1 MALRQLMLRKKIEEK
16 RTELEAL
23 NQAKAELEKRENE
36 LANAINEIETPTT
49 EEEKAAVE
57 EQKQVIEGEVEK
69 LEAEQKENAE
79 AIEKA
84 EGDLKAAEEELEN
97 LEKKTEQKQE
107 QAAEPNAEPEQRERV
122 EVMVNRKANDIG
134 ALVTREDVK
143 GFLGHV
149 RTCMREKR
157 AIENV
162 GLTIPEVMLPLL
174 RQIVETNSKLLPYV
188 NVRSIHGTARQ
199 VIMGDIPEGVWT
211 DCCATLNE
219 LSLGFN
225 DIDFGCWKVGGF
237 FDLCNATLE
246 DSDLNLANEI
256 LSAIGVAISKA
267 LDKAIIYG
275 RGTRMPMGIVTSLN
289 QTAEPT
295 DYLPTARPWVDLS
308 ASNVKAGTGA
318 KGVNLFKEIV
328 QRTKALKNPYYEGGL
343 VWVMNEM
350 THLDLLVESMD
361 KNLNGAIVAGIAN
374 NTMPVIGGT
383 VVEVPFIPDN
393 NIVYG
398 YFGAYT
404 MIERAGRQFA
414 TSEHYKF
421 LEDRTVF
428 KGTARYDG
436 KPVIREAFGVLTTD
450 TSTPVSASAI
460 DFPADLANTPA
471 PAPVT
476 P

>member
-16 RTELEAL
+16 RQQLEAL
-23 NQAKAELEKRENE
+23 KQAKAELEKRESE
-36 LANAINEIETPTT
+36 LENAINEIETPAT
-49 EEEKAAVE
+49 EEEKEAVE
-57 EQKQVIEGEVEK
+57 EQKKVIEEEVEK

-79 AIEKA
+79 AIEQA
-84 EGDLKAAEEELEN
+84 EADLAAAEQEMED

-107 QAAEPNAEPEQRERV
+107 TAPAQNEEPAQRERV
-122 EVMVNRKANDIG
+122 EVMQNRSKVGTDIAG
-134 ALVTREDVK
+134 LVTREDVK
-143 GFLGHV
+143 SFLGRV
-149 RTCMREKR
+149 RTCMMEKR

-237 FDLCNATLE
+237 FDICNATLE
-246 DSDLNLANEI
+246 DSDLNLASEI
-256 LSAIGVAISKA
+256 LSAIGIAISKA

-308 ASNVKAGTGA
+308 ATNVKAGSGA

-343 VWVMNEM
+343 VWAMNEA

-374 NTMPVIGGT
+374 NSMPVIGGT
-383 VVEVPFIPDN
+383 IVEVPFIPDN

-450 TSTPVSASAI
+450 TSEPVAANTI

-471 PAPVT
+471 PVT